1 MKYRPTKSRK
11 WADQRRNRR
20 IIQEYG
26 FQEAKKVGA
35 LDSPKEQKKKDK
47 EVKKQIK
54 VQKKIEEKKT
64 STKTGL
70 HIGQEYQEK
79 LDNFIAENGDISSC
93 PFD

>member
-1 MKYRPTKSRK
+1 MKYRPTKSKK

-26 FQEAKKVGA
+26 FQEAKRVGA
-35 LDSPKEQKKKDK
+35 LDSAKEQKKKDK

-54 VQKKIEEKKT
+54 AQKKIEEKKT

-79 LDNFIAENGDISSC
+79 LDNFIAKNGDISSC

>member
-1 MKYRPTKSRK
+1 MKYRPTKSKK

-26 FQEAKKVGA
+26 FQEAKRVGA
-35 LDSPKEQKKKDK
+35 LDSAKEQKKKEK

-54 VQKKIEEKKT
+54 AQKKIEEKKT

-79 LDNFIAENGDISSC
+79 LDNFMAENGDISSC

>member
-26 FQEAKKVGA
+26 FQEAKRVGA
-35 LDSPKEQKKKDK
+35 LDSAKEQKNKDK

-54 VQKKIEEKKT
+54 VQKKIEEKNT

-79 LDNFIAENGDISSC
+79 LDNFIAENGDINSC